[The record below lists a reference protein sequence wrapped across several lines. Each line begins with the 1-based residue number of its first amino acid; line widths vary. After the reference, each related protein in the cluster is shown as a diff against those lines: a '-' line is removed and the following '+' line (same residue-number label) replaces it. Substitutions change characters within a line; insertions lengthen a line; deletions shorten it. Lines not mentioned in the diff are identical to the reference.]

1 MSGVVKNAST
11 DYGFRFSVLLERRTG
26 IRLSPTIMSRI
37 RGVLTARA
45 DTLAFPSVDAYLAH
59 LDQGEAA
66 SELQKL
72 TNLITVGKTSFNRY
86 PDQIRAVVQTVVPAL
101 DALLHPAQSIN
112 VWSAGCSTG
121 EEPYTIA
128 MALAAS
134 GWFDKRRFR
143 ILATDINTNSLEH
156 AKTARYY
163 LPHAERLP
171 DFVRSGLV
179 ADGDHFVV
187 QQALRDRVSFSQ
199 LNLYETA
206 YPDAGSWHVVLC
218 CNVLIYFSPQNT
230 VRVVQRFASALA
242 NDGLFMLGGA
252 ETLSSLPTDLKLARF
267 GETYGYLHG
276 TWGSRLDGNVIQAV
290 RGDGAAK
297 RDTQAATSAPIPSSP
312 REPTTARLPATS
324 STPSVQVQP
333 GAVGTPR
340 SATPSTPPVS
350 PLAGDGGAAAQLE
363 RGIEEA
369 MRLATNGQRKGAIE
383 RLLALRETAPDHPRL
398 PRLAGLLLFNERRFP
413 EAIEVLNDAVVQDPL
428 AFDLYFYLGWMHLS
442 LAHLA
447 EAQEDLRRAL
457 FLEPGFAFARYEF
470 ALALHRQGDFDA
482 AQREYA
488 RAEQVARDPRLRER
502 LRERAEGA
510 GESFWVDDSFI
521 AELCRNNRD
530 RARLRQEPVSI
541 ARPGDSG
548 QAGPSPVASASGRKA

>member
-1 MSGVVKNAST
+1 MSGVVSNAST

-59 LDQGEAA
+59 LDQSEAA

-86 PDQIRAVVQTVVPAL
+86 PDQIRAVVQTVIPAL

-156 AKTARYY
+156 AKAGRYY
-163 LPHAERLP
+163 LPHAARLP
-171 DFVRSGLV
+171 DFVQAGLV

-206 YPDAGSWHVVLC
+206 YPDSGAWHVVLC

-230 VRVVQRFASALA
+230 LRVVQRFASALA
-242 NDGLFMLGGA
+242 SDGLFMLGGA
-252 ETLSSLPTDLKLARF
+252 ETLSSLPTELKLARF
-267 GETYGYLHG
+267 GETYGYLRG
-276 TWGSRLDGNVIQAV
+276 AWGNRLDGHVIQAV
-290 RGDGAAK
+290 RSDGATK
-297 RDTQAATSAPIPSSP
+297 RDTTAATSSPAAASPRATSAARAPVPSTVQPTRAPAATVSAPPSGTPSSS
-312 REPTTARLPATS
+312 AS
-324 STPSVQVQP
+324 SAPSADSV
-333 GAVGTPR
+333 
-340 SATPSTPPVS
+340 
-350 PLAGDGGAAAQLE
+350 AAAQLE
-363 RGIEEA
+363 RAIEEA
-369 MRLATNGQRKGAIE
+369 MRLAASGQRKTSID
-383 RLLALRETAPDHPRL
+383 RLMTLRETAPDHPRL

-521 AELCRNNRD
+521 AELCRNNRE
-530 RARLRQEPVSI
+530 RARLKQEPVSA
-541 ARPGDSG
+541 ARLSEATPPGQSP
-548 QAGPSPVASASGRKA
+548 QPSAPGRKA